1 MTLPARNEVCMPVR
15 VGKTYVLHFA
25 RVDHPVVTARVP
37 GSMKKLTKYC
47 PTRLALV
54 RLLVAAVAAAALF
67 GGAGLAAADEHVR
80 IISSGAESKFPE
92 NIRFFAEVES
102 DVPIDDI
109 RVRYT
114 IGARATTQYNYLD
127 LPKDAGQLVS
137 GEYVHRISNSQ
148 SYIPPGAFIT
158 FNFEIYDEAGG
169 VFESESQDLL
179 VLDSRFEWEF
189 AQTGPIIVYYHGPVK
204 SQAQTLADKGFE
216 SLSIMGP
223 ITGSEIETPI
233 VITMYNNQNE
243 MFEAVVQRSFTTA
256 HQLITEGQAFSSEN
270 VVIVQGG
277 DTRAIGTATHE
288 LVHVLVH
295 RATRGGATVPVWLNE
310 GLAEFGNLDK
320 SLSYDRYL
328 EWAIDTGRLTPLHQL
343 QSFPGDPNLVIVG
356 YGQARNLVE
365 FMIREWGPEKMAD
378 LLAGMADGQNV
389 DRALIQTYGFG
400 IRDLDH
406 HWRESIDADPFVEP
420 TPRPA
425 PTLSPLARPTLT
437 PYSLTPIA
445 GGAELAVEASPTPTP
460 IPETPTPAPT
470 TAPEPTPKLTPVEGG
485 RCNSPPQAGA
495 GFEGSMVGGLA
506 ALLAFAVYKGTR
518 RRRTGA
524 TGKTD

>member
-1 MTLPARNEVCMPVR
+1 MV
-15 VGKTYVLHFA
+15 
-25 RVDHPVVTARVP
+25 RVP
-37 GSMKKLTKYC
+37 GSMKKITKYC
-47 PTRLALV
+47 PNTSTLV
-54 RLLVAAVAAAALF
+54 RLFFAAVAATALF
-67 GGAGLAAADEHVR
+67 GGSGLVAADEHVR
-80 IISSGAESKFPE
+80 IISSGAESEFPDG
-92 NIRFFAEVES
+92 IRFFAEVES

-114 IGARATTQYNYLD
+114 IGDRATTQYNYLD

-137 GEYVHRISNSQ
+137 GEYFHRISTSQ
-148 SYIPPGAFIT
+148 SYVPPGAFMN
-158 FNFEIYDEAGG
+158 FNFEVYDEAGG
-169 VFESESQDLL
+169 VFESEKQELL
-179 VLDSRFEWEF
+179 VFDSRFEWEF
-189 AQTGPIIVYYHGPVK
+189 VQTGSIIVYYHGPVK

-216 SLSIMGP
+216 SLSLMGP
-223 ITGSEIETPI
+223 ITGAEIETPI
-233 VITMYNNQNE
+233 VITMYNNPNE

-256 HQLITEGQAFSSEN
+256 HQLITEGQAFSAEN

-277 DTRAIGTATHE
+277 DTRSIGTATHE

-295 RATRGGATVPVWLNE
+295 RATRGGASVPVWLNE

-365 FMIREWGPEKMAD
+365 FMIKEWGPQKMAD
-378 LLAGMADGQNV
+378 LLAGIADGQNV

-425 PTLSPLARPTLT
+425 PTLSPSARPTLT

-445 GGAELAVEASPTPTP
+445 GGAELAEAPSPTPSP
-460 IPETPTPAPT
+460 IPEPPTPAPT
-470 TAPEPTPKLTPVEGG
+470 TAPEATPELTPVEGG
-485 RCNSPPQAGA
+485 ICNAPPRAGA
-495 GFEGSMVGGLA
+495 GFEGSMVGGLV
-506 ALLAFAVYKGTR
+506 ALLAFAVYNRTR
-518 RRRTGA
+518 RRRTG
-524 TGKTD
+524 TIGKTD